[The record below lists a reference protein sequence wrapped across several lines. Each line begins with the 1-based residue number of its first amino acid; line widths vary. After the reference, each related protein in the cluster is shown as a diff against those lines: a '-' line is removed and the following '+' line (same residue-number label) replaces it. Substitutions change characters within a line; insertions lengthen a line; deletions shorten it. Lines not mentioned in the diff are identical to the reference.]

1 MLYYQKI
8 DGLRSVAIILVI
20 VHHTASIFSKY
31 VDLGYAGVDL
41 FFVISGFLIT
51 SILLKSK
58 DGFSKSYKI
67 FFARRSLRIFPLY
80 YFSLLI
86 LFLLGHPIVIQ
97 EIGYL
102 VTYTFNYR
110 YPFVR
115 DANPIGHFWTL
126 GVEEQYYLFWPL
138 LVLGLRKRL
147 YILIFL
153 TFSMITFAYLQIYF
167 HLIPSISVYN
177 YTGLPTR
184 MGSLGLGS
192 LGAMLY
198 IDSGTFLK
206 FFLREKFVELLM
218 LFLWIYAFIFTK
230 PLLLGLGSLFL
241 VLKAAE
247 NSFRF
252 KFLHSF
258 LENKHVLFLGRISY
272 GLYVYHV
279 IIIFYGTKYLFDPV
293 WKNIDWQ
300 SFGRL
305 SVFQFHSWIIK
316 LPLYS
321 AITVILATLS
331 FRYLEQPIIKLKD
344 VYFKN

>member
-1 MLYYQKI
+1 MPYFPKI
-8 DGLRSVAIILVI
+8 DGLRSLAIIMVI
-20 VHHTASIFSKY
+20 IHHAASIFSKY

-51 SILLKSK
+51 TILLKSK
-58 DGFSKSYKI
+58 EGFSKSYKI

-86 LFLLGHPIVIQ
+86 LLLLGHPIVVQ

-102 VTYTFNYR
+102 LTYTYNYR

-126 GVEEQYYLFWPL
+126 GVEEQYYLFWPF
-138 LVLGLRKRL
+138 LVLGLKRKL
-147 YILIFL
+147 PLLMLVTFL
-153 TFSMITFAYLQIYF
+153 MIIFAYLQIYF

-192 LGAMLY
+192 LGAMFY
-198 IDSGTFLK
+198 SDSGVFLK
-206 FFLREKFVELLM
+206 KLLHEKSIEVIM
-218 LFLWIYAFIFTK
+218 VFLWFYALIFTE
-230 PLLLGLGSLFL
+230 PLLLGFGSLFM

-247 NSFRF
+247 NSFNF
-252 KFLHSF
+252 KLFHSF
-258 LENKHVLFLGRISY
+258 LEDKRMLFLGRISY

-279 IIIFYGTKYLFDPV
+279 IVIFYGTKYLFDPV
-293 WKNIDWQ
+293 WKSIDWQ

-305 SVFQFHSWIIK
+305 SILQFHSWIIK

-321 AITVILATLS
+321 SITIILSVLS
-331 FRYLEQPIIKLKD
+331 FKYIEQPISKLKD
-344 VYFKN
+344 IYFKN